1 MSSNF
6 VAEYIYATFKLAL
19 RNPIAI
25 YRLEKIMARKKF
37 YITDEIEPQENIN
50 QWKVALYIRLSR
62 EDGDKAESDSVVN
75 QKKLLNNY
83 VEEHEEFVSAR
94 FFVDEDETGTNFN
107 RPAFQKMIIDIEN
120 NNINCVIIKDLSR
133 FGRDYIGA
141 GNYLEHVFPR
151 YNCRFISI
159 IDGLDSFTNAEEIN
173 GLMVRIKSLI
183 HDKNSQDISKKVRAT
198 KDMQRSDGKYISP
211 LAPFGYKK
219 DPNNRYKLIID
230 NEAVPIIVDI
240 FNWYLDGLGMI
251 RIAQKLNSLGV
262 MSRSEYRKTGSLYES
277 DTVVSNSKGWHPNS
291 IRQVLTN
298 KAYIGTVDQRRKTT
312 RNYKDRK
319 TIFLDDKDHFI
330 VYDMHQA
337 IINKSKFDEVKT
349 IIDSRCIKTSN
360 NNEKVYVFS
369 GLLRCS
375 DCNSSLIRNSTFQK
389 GKCYTYYKCRAYNQ
403 RGIKICPHSHSIK
416 EEKIYSIVLVT
427 LNMQIQSLVDIKRVL
442 KQINQNNKIAKLT
455 MNYSRLINDKKEKC
469 EKLQMLKLNTYSDWK
484 SDEISKDDYI
494 FMRDKLDDKIQKLNK
509 EINCLENEKQTEEDI
524 RNNEFSWLENIIQKG
539 FLKELTREVT
549 TALIDN
555 IYISQDK
562 NVRIVFKYHDEYNR
576 LVDYIDKYSNTSNC
590 VEGIINHVAQ

>member
-1 MSSNF
+1 
-6 VAEYIYATFKLAL
+6 
-19 RNPIAI
+19 
-25 YRLEKIMARKKF
+25 MARKKF
-37 YITDEIEPQENIN
+37 YVVNEDKQQENEN

-62 EDGDKAESDSVVN
+62 ADGDKAESDSVVN

-107 RPAFQKMIIDIEN
+107 RPAFQRMLKDIEN
-120 NNINCVIIKDLSR
+120 DNINCVIIKDLSR

-141 GNYLEHVFPR
+141 GNYLENVFPK

-198 KDMQRSDGKYISP
+198 KDMQRRDGKYISP
-211 LAPFGYKK
+211 LAPFGYMKNP
-219 DPNNRYKLIID
+219 DDRYKLIID
-230 NEAVPIIVDI
+230 KEVVPIIVDI

-251 RIAQKLNSLGV
+251 RIAQKLNSLGI
-262 MSRSEYRKTGSLYES
+262 MSRSEYRRTGSLYES
-277 DTVVSNSKGWHPNS
+277 ELTISNNKGWHPNS
-291 IRQVLTN
+291 VRQILTN
-298 KAYIGTVDQRRKTT
+298 KVYIGAVDQRRTTT

-330 VYDMHQA
+330 VYDMHES
-337 IINKSKFDEVKT
+337 IINKSKFDEVQT
-349 IIDSRCIKTSN
+349 IMESRCVKTSN

-369 GLLRCS
+369 GLLRCN

-389 GKCYTYYKCRAYNQ
+389 GKWYTYYKCRAYNQ
-403 RGIKICPHSHSIK
+403 RGITVCPHSHSIK
-416 EEKIYSIVLVT
+416 EEKLYSIVLVT
-427 LNMQIQSLVDIKRVL
+427 MNMQIQSLVNIKRVL
-442 KQINQNNKIAKLT
+442 NQINKNKKIAKLS
-455 MNYSRLINDKKEKC
+455 MDYNRLIIIKKEKC

-494 FMRDKLDDKIQKLNK
+494 FMRDKLDDKILKLNA
-509 EINCLENEKQTEEDI
+509 EIICLKNEKQTEEDI
-524 RNNEFSWLENIIQKG
+524 RNNEFNWLENIIQNG
-539 FLKELTREVT
+539 FLVELTREVT

-562 NVRIVFKYHDEYNR
+562 NVRIVFKYQDEYNR
-576 LVDYIDKYSNTSNC
+576 LVDYIENHSNTAYSA
-590 VEGIINHVAQ
+590 EGVINHVAQ